1 MLDPLCRWYRELG
14 DGRRELQHLPTDPTA
29 LHHFALRGDV
39 VGVDGRRD
47 DAADGRGRTRGSE
60 DAFDASES
68 RVETLAPGRSPGRYR
83 AKPSIPS
90 ASGRNWERGLTHT
103 ATRELHLEPLEVR
116 GGLKGGVGARLRL
129 TLTNGAL
136 LRDVQRG

>member
-1 MLDPLCRWYRELG
+1 VE
-14 DGRRELQHLPTDPTA
+14 T
-29 LHHFALRGDV
+29 V
-39 VGVDGRRD
+39 VRVDGRRD

-116 GGLKGGVGARLRL
+116 GGLKGGVGARLSL
-129 TLTNGAL
+129 TLTHGAL
-136 LRDVQRG
+136 LRDVQRGLKRAC